1 MRAKD
6 FLSRARSAETDLR
19 RLEALMEHYRTVGT
33 AITSKWDCTPRSGR
47 STGSR
52 VESAVL
58 GIVEAEEGLREE
70 LEAYRKTVL
79 EAERMISR
87 IRQGT
92 FRQILTLH
100 YLAGLSLAETGER
113 LGYKDRN
120 SIYRAHGYAL
130 MEAQKILDMWRADNG
145 GGMDG

>member
-1 MRAKD
+1 MKAKD
-6 FLSRARSAETDLR
+6 FLNRAREAEADLR

-33 AITSKWDCTPRSGR
+33 SITSKWDATPRSGR
-47 STGSR
+47 SAGSR

-58 GIVEAEEGLREE
+58 GIVEAEEGVYAE

-79 EAERMISR
+79 EAEKMISR

-92 FRQILTLH
+92 FRQLLTLH

-113 LGYKDRN
+113 LGYRDRN
-120 SIYRAHGYAL
+120 SVYRAHGYAL
-130 MEAQKILDMWRADNG
+130 QEAQKILDIG
-145 GGMDG
+145 GIGDDRQS